1 MKTLLQINSVVNT
14 GSTGK
19 IVEEIGDLAINWGWQ
34 SYIAYGRNNRSSN
47 SELIKIG
54 NDLDIRLHGLQTRLF
69 DSHGFG
75 SIKATKFLIENVKKI
90 KPNIIHIH
98 NLHGYYINIEVL
110 FNYLCT
116 VNIPIVWTLHDCWAL
131 TGHCTY
137 FDKINCLKWQTK
149 CYECDL
155 LSEYPKSLLRDRS
168 EKNFQLKKNL
178 FTNIKNLTIIPVSNW
193 LENLV
198 KQSFFCDSKIIT
210 IHNGVDLR
218 TFRPINQSKL
228 VQNLNLVNKI
238 NILNL
243 ADYVYFAGELYD
255 EELLAPW
262 FLTSKLLIHPASIG
276 LSILHAFGYGLPVVA
291 HNMGNL
297 HGPEYCTFIP
307 EKTGKNFQKD
317 NINDLANTVVELIND
332 QEARKLM
339 KMETIRIARTKYN
352 VDIMVERYL
361 TIAKKA
367 LHSY

>member
-1 MKTLLQINSVVNT
+1 
-14 GSTGK
+14 
-19 IVEEIGDLAINWGWQ
+19 
-34 SYIAYGRNNRSSN
+34 
-47 SELIKIG
+47 
-54 NDLDIRLHGLQTRLF
+54 
-69 DSHGFG
+69 
-75 SIKATKFLIENVKKI
+75 
-90 KPNIIHIH
+90 
-98 NLHGYYINIEVL
+98 
-110 FNYLCT
+110 
-116 VNIPIVWTLHDCWAL
+116 LHDCWAL

-276 LSILHAFGYGLPVVA
+276 LSILHAFGYGLPVVT
-291 HNMGNL
+291 HNILEFHN
-297 HGPEYCTFIP
+297 PEYCAFIP